1 MDKVQLKKEIKI
13 LNELGQLN
21 RTKAAKSFFK
31 NCSDKYISSLGQ
43 CCHNITQNGFN
54 FNKRQ
59 AVKVKQKCR
68 PIKKSIRDLAN
79 RRLPISKKRK
89 ILMKNQIGQGIISL
103 LATTLVPLLISAIKG

>member
-1 MDKVQLKKEIKI
+1 MDKAQLKKEIKI

-21 RTKAAKSFFK
+21 RTKAGKTFFK
-31 NCSDKYISSLGQ
+31 NCSDKYISTIGQ

-54 FNKRQ
+54 FDKKTS
-59 AVKVKQKCR
+59 VKVKRKLS

-79 RRLPISKKRK
+79 KSFPISKKRK
-89 ILMKNQIGQGIISL
+89 ILMKKQIGQGIISL

>member
-1 MDKVQLKKEIKI
+1 MNKAQLKKEVKI
-13 LNELGQLN
+13 LHELGQLN
-21 RTKAAKSFFK
+21 KTKAGKSFFK
-31 NCSDKYISSLGQ
+31 NCPNKYISSVGQ

-89 ILMKNQIGQGIISL
+89 ILLKTQIGQGIISL